1 MTSDDKKMQK
11 KCKYFSCSV
20 CHFETSNKNNFNKHL
35 LTAKHQRMTNDD
47 KKDAKNCHIIF
58 ECSCG
63 NIYKYRQGLFN
74 HKKRC
79 NFDLSNS
86 ENTVVNPKVVN
97 SGFIMEMFKE
107 NQEFK
112 NMLIDQCKQSELQ
125 QKKMFELQRENNTL
139 INKMVEIS
147 QQQTN
152 TSTII
157 TNNNN
162 TNNTQ
167 FNIQLFL
174 NENCKHAVN
183 FSEFIDNIQVSMS
196 DLENNAKMGFVNGI
210 SKLILDNLKQLE
222 LTERPIHCTDIKRET
237 IYVKEEDEWDK
248 EKSHEVIQKGIQEI
262 TCKNMCQLSEWREE
276 NPEYNNL
283 ESELSD
289 LSIVMQQQS
298 MAGPKREEF
307 YTKIIKN
314 IAKESVIDKKKM
326 LE

>member
-11 KCKYFSCSV
+11 KCKYFSCSA
-20 CHFETSNKNNFNKHL
+20 CHFETGNKNNFNKHL

-47 KKDAKNCHIIF
+47 RKTAKNCHSIF

-74 HKKRC
+74 HKKKC

-97 SGFIMEMFKE
+97 SVFIMEMFKE

-125 QKKMFELQRENNTL
+125 QKKMFELQQENNTL
-139 INKMVEIS
+139 INKMVEIT
-147 QQQTN
+147 QQQPN

-183 FSEFIDNIQVSMS
+183 FSEFIDNIQVSTS

>member
-1 MTSDDKKMQK
+1 MTSDDKKNAK

-47 KKDAKNCHIIF
+47 KKDAKKCHSIF

-86 ENTVVNPKVVN
+86 ENTVVTPKVVN

-139 INKMVEIS
+139 INKMVEIT
-147 QQQTN
+147 QQQPN